1 MVLDWFWN
9 GSFNGCLVP
18 SKSIAR
24 VASCISPSAA
34 VLVLF
39 VISIYSFG
47 AERASLSYTDLA
59 RSAPPCLGEL
69 RLELSYRLSTP
80 TLDFSGDAALVDTDA
95 SHGLFI

>member
-1 MVLDWFWN
+1 MHIAIGRGPRPLRDQHL
-9 GSFNGCLVP
+9 LVRRG
-18 SKSIAR
+18 AR
-24 VASCISPSAA
+24 
-34 VLVLF
+34 
-39 VISIYSFG
+39 
-47 AERASLSYTDLA
+47 LSELYGPA

>member
-1 MVLDWFWN
+1 MTQPWSTQPHRPGKTEESL
-9 GSFNGCLVP
+9 
-18 SKSIAR
+18 
-24 VASCISPSAA
+24 
-34 VLVLF
+34 
-39 VISIYSFG
+39 ISIYSFG
-47 AERASLSYTDLA
+47 AERASLSYTDPA